1 MKRSIFT
8 TLRLFFR
15 RTWTILVFAAAI
27 ANFFLSCSVSR
38 MARPQYIYHTVTNE
52 IVRTSIV
59 TQLVSSADSS
69 YIATPFNFPSSD
81 VSSSPSSSSSPR
93 SISTT
98 HYRYTLVGGR
108 RAVMLFGRMH
118 YLGSRTS
125 YGRIVDI
132 FPDRVILDSGI
143 TINNQNLERT
153 ENDYGTTRPT
163 SFSPGNSPR

>member
-1 MKRSIFT
+1 MKRNIFT
-8 TLRLFFR
+8 TLRLLLR
-15 RTWTILVFAAAI
+15 RTWTIIVFAAAI

-38 MARPQYIYHTVTNE
+38 MARPQYVYQTVTNE

-59 TQLVSSADSS
+59 TQVVSSVDSPDS
-69 YIATPFNFPSSD
+69 ATTFVFPSSE
-81 VSSSPSSSSSPR
+81 VSPSPSFSPPR

-98 HYRYTLVGGR
+98 HYRYSLVGGR

-118 YLGSRTS
+118 YIGSRTS

-143 TINNQNLERT
+143 SIQNQNLERND
-153 ENDYGTTRPT
+153 NDYGTIRPAAA
-163 SFSPGNSPR
+163 SSGNSAR

>member
-8 TLRLFFR
+8 TLRLFLR

-27 ANFFLSCSVSR
+27 ANFILSCSVSR

-59 TQLVSSADSS
+59 TQLVSSADSPD
-69 YIATPFNFPSSD
+69 IATPFNFPSSD
-81 VSSSPSSSSSPR
+81 VSSSPSSSPPR

-98 HYRYTLVGGR
+98 YYRYTLVGGR

-118 YLGSRTS
+118 YIGSRTS

-132 FPDRVILDSGI
+132 FPDRVLLDSGMSI
-143 TINNQNLERT
+143 HNQNLERT

-163 SFSPGNSPR
+163 SFSPGNSAR